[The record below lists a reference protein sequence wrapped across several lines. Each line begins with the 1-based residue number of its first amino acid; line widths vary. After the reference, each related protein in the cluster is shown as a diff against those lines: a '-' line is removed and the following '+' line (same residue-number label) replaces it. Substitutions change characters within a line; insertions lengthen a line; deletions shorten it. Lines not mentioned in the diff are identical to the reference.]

1 MKKFQKPIF
10 VTRPLFPPLK
20 DYTKK
25 LQEIWDAQWLS
36 NKGKQF
42 LNLEK
47 DLSDYFGTKNISI
60 FNNGTIALMS
70 VLKMLDLKGEVIT
83 TPFTFAATP
92 HCLTWNNLTPVF
104 CDIKQDTMCIDADK
118 VESLITPKTTAILAV
133 HVFGNPCDVE
143 KLEKIAKKHK
153 LKLIFDGA
161 HAFGIKI
168 KERDISS
175 YGDATMYS
183 FHPTKLFHS
192 GEGGAVITKTMD
204 LKEKLDLWKNFGIPV
219 ENEILLPGL
228 NGKMNELQAAM
239 GILVLKEVAAER
251 KKREKI
257 QKAYLDNLSII
268 NGLSIYMP
276 DKSVIQS
283 LQYFV
288 IRINEKDFGKSR
300 DTVYEELMKYNV
312 FARKYFFPLC
322 SNYPY
327 YKDLPSSNPKKLP
340 IANQV
345 VSETLS
351 LPFYGGLDIA
361 DAILICK
368 IIKYIQEKKNT

>member
-1 MKKFQKPIF
+1 MKKFETPIF
-10 VTRPLFPPLK
+10 VTRPIFPPLSE
-20 DYTKK
+20 YIKK

-36 NKGKQF
+36 NHGKQCQD
-42 LNLEK
+42 LEK
-47 DLSDYFGTKNISI
+47 DLGEYFGTKNISI

-70 VLKMLDLKGEVIT
+70 VLKLLDLKGEVIT

-92 HCLTWNNLTPVF
+92 NCLTWNNLTPVF

-118 VESLITPKTTAILAV
+118 IESLITPKTSAILAV

-168 KERDISS
+168 KGKDISRF
-175 YGDATMYS
+175 GDATMYS

-192 GEGGAVITKTMD
+192 GEGGAVIAKTME
-204 LKEKLDLWKNFGIPV
+204 LKEKLDLWKNFGIP
-219 ENEILLPGL
+219 NEEEVLLPGL

-239 GILVLKEVAAER
+239 GVLVLKEVEAER

-257 QKAYLDNLSII
+257 QKTYLDNLASIK
-268 NGLSIYMP
+268 GLLIYIP
-276 DKSVIQS
+276 DKSVTQS

-288 IRINEKDFGKSR
+288 IRVNEKEFGKSR
-300 DTVYEELMKYNV
+300 DLIYEELKKYNI
-312 FARKYFFPLC
+312 FARKYFYPLC

-327 YKDLPSSNPKKLP
+327 YKDIPSANPKLLP
-340 IANQV
+340 IANKV
-345 VSETLS
+345 VTETLS
-351 LPFYGGLDIA
+351 LPFYGGLSISDTIKICE
-361 DAILICK
+361 IL
-368 IIKYIQEKKNT
+368 KYLQNN